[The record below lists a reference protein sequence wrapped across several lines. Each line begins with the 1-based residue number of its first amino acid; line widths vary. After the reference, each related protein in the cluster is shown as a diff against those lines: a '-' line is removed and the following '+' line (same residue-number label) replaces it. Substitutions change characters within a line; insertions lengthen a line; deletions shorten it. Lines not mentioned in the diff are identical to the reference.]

1 MRAGPPFT
9 MPDEV
14 WDEITYPYPNLNGCN
29 FTAYFMNG
37 YNYFFYSKLK
47 FKELLDL
54 RVHIDGL
61 VQDCRI
67 SIANALE
74 ILQSYT
80 KPSKCV
86 LKTPPYTIFIE
97 MYSVYSQWTERNH
110 RNGCN
115 IFKESFKYLSR
126 VSIVYFL
133 ISFTLHSLSWIDM
146 HIQDRRRFLTYFLS
160 KNVCKTPFAI
170 VLMNHYCVTFWGGC
184 EISSSS
190 DAEKA
195 TRFMVALHMFVHHRV
210 PWTLLSEG
218 YPMVMVKWEK
228 WF

>member
-1 MRAGPPFT
+1 MTSTKTWGGLFDPYRGVRSKMAALPLPAAILDDLICGTENEVIQDGRRKRKGRHLAPHSSMGVEKAALYYWHPH
-9 MPDEV
+9 MP
-14 WDEITYPYPNLNGCN
+14 
-29 FTAYFMNG
+29 
-37 YNYFFYSKLK
+37 YS
-47 FKELLDL
+47 L
-54 RVHIDGL
+54 R
-61 VQDCRI
+61 
-67 SIANALE
+67 
-74 ILQSYT
+74 YT
-80 KPSKCV
+80 
-86 LKTPPYTIFIE
+86 
-97 MYSVYSQWTERNH
+97 YSVYSQWTERNP
-110 RNGCN
+110 RNVCN
-115 IFKESFKYLSR
+115 IFKKSFKYLSR

-160 KNVCKTPFAI
+160 RDVCKTPFAI

-195 TRFMVALHMFVHHRV
+195 TRFMVAMHMFEAYVHHRV
-210 PWTLLSEG
+210 PWTLLSDG